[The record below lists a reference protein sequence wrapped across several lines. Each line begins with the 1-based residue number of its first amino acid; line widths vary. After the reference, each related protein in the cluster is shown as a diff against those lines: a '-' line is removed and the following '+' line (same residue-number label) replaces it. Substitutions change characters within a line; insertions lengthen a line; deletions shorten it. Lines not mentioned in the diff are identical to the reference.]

1 MDGHLPFRSLDIAVI
16 GAGISGLSASW
27 LLSKLHNVTLYEQ
40 ENAPGGHSHTVQV
53 PERDSLVD
61 VDTGF
66 IVYNEQNYPQF
77 TELLQHLEVSTQ
89 PAPMSFSYSLSEG
102 ELEYCG
108 NGLNGLFGQ
117 RKNLLN
123 HKVWRLLR
131 DLIRF
136 YNESE
141 SKAALA
147 PSNLTVGQFL
157 EENQYSESF
166 IDLHLIP
173 MISAIWSTSGQTA
186 LQVPISSVVKFF
198 SNHGLLKLR
207 NRPSWRTI
215 LHGSH
220 TYVWRLLNGTGTK
233 IQLGRAIGSVSRS
246 DSGVILRDIHGS
258 ALKHDVVVLAT
269 HADQA
274 LRLLSHPT
282 GQERKLLGN
291 FLYENN
297 KIVLHSDQNLM
308 PSLKKLWSSWNVRS
322 TNRTSDPLT
331 VTYWMNKLQN
341 LNCQRNYFVSLNPP
355 SITHSTQLHS
365 EFCYSHPTLSSRM
378 ISSQHELHTI
388 QGKNNT
394 WFCGSYFGYGFHED
408 ALVSGLQV
416 AEALGA
422 KRPWAKP
429 TGGHPRDNVHP
440 LQENSASI
448 AVDA

>member
-1 MDGHLPFRSLDIAVI
+1 VDGYSPFRSLNIAVI

-27 LLSKLHNVTLYEQ
+27 LLSTLHNVTLYEQ

-53 PERDSLVD
+53 PERDRLVE

-77 TELLQHLEVSTQ
+77 NALLQHLEVGTQ
-89 PAPMSFSYSLSEG
+89 PAPMSFSYSLSDG

-108 NGLNGLFGQ
+108 SGLNGLFGQ

-123 HKVWRLLR
+123 HRVWRLLR

-141 SKAALA
+141 NKSALA
-147 PSNLTVGQFL
+147 PPNLTVGQFL
-157 EENQYSESF
+157 EEHQYSKSF

-173 MISAIWSTSGQTA
+173 LISAIWSTSGQTA

-198 SNHGLLKLR
+198 SNHGLLKLH

-215 LHGSH
+215 SHGSH

-246 DSGVILRDIHGS
+246 DSGVIVRDIHGS
-258 ALKHDVVVLAT
+258 TLKHDVVVLAT

-282 GQERKLLGN
+282 KQERTLLGN
-291 FLYENN
+291 FLYEKN
-297 KIVLHSDQNLM
+297 KVVLHSDEKLM

-322 TNRTSDPLT
+322 TNKTSDPLT

-341 LNCQRNYFVSLNPP
+341 LNCQRNYFVSLNPS
-355 SITHSTQLHS
+355 SIDRSTQIYS
-365 EFCYSHPTLSSRM
+365 EFSYSHPTQFR
-378 ISSQHELHTI
+378 EKTI
-388 QGKNNT
+388 P
-394 WFCGSYFGYGFHED
+394 GS
-408 ALVSGLQV
+408 
-416 AEALGA
+416 AEATL
-422 KRPWAKP
+422 
-429 TGGHPRDNVHP
+429 VM
-440 LQENSASI
+440 ASMKMLWYP
-448 AVDA
+448 ACK